1 MLKNLVFT
9 YAVLAGATALSKELP
24 PAMSYPFVYHLNE
37 KEKGVSDVHKVKLLE
52 DGLPS
57 LQARIDLI
65 KKAKKTIDIEY
76 FIYNLDRAG
85 KLFTGVLI
93 DAANRG
99 VKVRLLVDMNIT
111 IFQFDNYI
119 VHQMN
124 QLVKDNKIEVRYYN
138 DSKDPS
144 LAQYRTHRKFVIIDA
159 EDEKEAI
166 IGGRNIGDEYFDM
179 SKDFNFHDRDMYI
192 KGPAV
197 KAMADTFEV
206 FWEHELTVKPKP
218 VKLMKMPLAD
228 WENHVAKNLRNRYQ
242 TFKKRYQLFK
252 RKMDRAM
259 KFVTMTDSDR
269 KLLTKIERKTR
280 RHLDEIREYGCPE
293 LIFTSDHPGGR
304 RSFDIKRGS
313 RRVFTDNVKAVR
325 KVLDEKIKGL
335 EDNIIVDS
343 PYLLSNKITIDLVES
358 LKEREID
365 FTLYTNSLASTD
377 AVYVAA
383 NFYSRKEFKQ
393 RKGMTVYLH
402 QGNYYNPSGVMDEA
416 VKEAKWGTHSKT
428 QIYDNKEVMI
438 GTYNIDNRSNY
449 YNAEMGIFCKGDQGF
464 VDEVREAIE
473 FRIDKGMKL
482 INKKEAVDKDGNV
495 KNPYGDTSLLNI
507 LFMKIIK
514 PLSILAKD
522 LL

>member
-1 MLKNLVFT
+1 MILKNLVFT
-9 YAVLAGATALSKELP
+9 SAVLIGTGAIANELP
-24 PAMSYPFVYHLNE
+24 PAISYPFVYQMNE
-37 KEKGVSDVHKVKLLE
+37 KEKGISDVHKVKLLE

-76 FIYNLDRAG
+76 FIYNLDKAG

-99 VKVRLLVDMNIT
+99 VKIRLLVDMNLT
-111 IFQFDNYI
+111 IFQLDNYI
-119 VHQMN
+119 VHQIN
-124 QLVKDNKIEVRYYN
+124 QLVKDNMIEVRYYN

-144 LAQYRTHRKFVIIDA
+144 LVQYRTHRKFVVID
-159 EDEKEAI
+159 DEEAI

-197 KAMADTFEV
+197 KAIADTFDV
-206 FWEHELTVKPKP
+206 FWEHKLTVKPKP
-218 VKLMKMPLAD
+218 VKFREMPPAE
-228 WENHVAKNLRNRYQ
+228 WEDHFATNLRNRYK
-242 TFKKRYQLFK
+242 TLKRRYKYFKLR
-252 RKMDRAM
+252 MDKAK
-259 KFVTMTDSDR
+259 KFVTMTDDDR
-269 KLLTKIERKTR
+269 RLLAKIERKTR
-280 RHLDEIREYGCPE
+280 RHLDEIKEYGCPE

-304 RSFDIKRGS
+304 RSFDIKKGS
-313 RRVFTDNVKAVR
+313 RRNFTDNVKAVR
-325 KVLDEKIKGL
+325 KVLDEKIKAL

-343 PYLLSNKITIDLVES
+343 PYLLSNKITIELVEN
-358 LKEREID
+358 LKQRGID

-377 AVYVAA
+377 AIYVAA

-402 QGNYYNPSGVMDEA
+402 QGNYFNPSGVMDEE
-416 VKEAKWGTHSKT
+416 VKNASWGTHSKT
-428 QIYDNKEVMI
+428 QIYDDKEVMI

-464 VDEVREAIE
+464 VDEVKDAIE

-482 INKKEAVDKDGNV
+482 LNKKEAVDKDGNM
-495 KNPYGDTSLLNI
+495 KDPYGNTT
-507 LFMKIIK
+507 LFKKIMMKLIA
-514 PLSILAKD
+514 PLSILVKD